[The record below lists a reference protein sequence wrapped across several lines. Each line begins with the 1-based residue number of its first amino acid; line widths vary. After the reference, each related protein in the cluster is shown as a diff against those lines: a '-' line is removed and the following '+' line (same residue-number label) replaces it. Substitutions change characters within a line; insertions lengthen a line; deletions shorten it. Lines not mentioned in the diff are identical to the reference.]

1 MTFWLSDVT
10 AQKFSSF
17 IADFSILEKNTLIDS
32 SYLVIGNLTYD
43 LYEDEAVYA
52 VDFPTK
58 VYYEFQDTLRVIYDS
73 LHAEIKRDTVGIMN
87 ESFVFK
93 KILTNQLSDFDLESA
108 GFKIK
113 DVAQH
118 DNSVI
123 FEYEPPPRMAFISTV
138 YLQKIDNQIS
148 GIIFIDENGKL
159 FNKTLY
165 EEYVFIND
173 IAIPTK
179 IKSHYTGQKQEI
191 FKELQF
197 RNIEIK

>member
-1 MTFWLSDVT
+1 LTFWLSDVT